1 VVRDKLFARI
11 IQNTVR
17 NKSKSSFNLSPVTLH
32 DYPIPDLG
40 KNYLLYLHV
49 PFCKTFCSYCSFYK
63 IKYTPEIVK
72 EYFIALQ
79 GDIKKAHNKGYKFQG
94 VYIGG
99 GTPTLAP
106 NEVAETI
113 DLLNGL
119 FDIKEVSCE
128 ANPDIEDS
136 TIHLLKS
143 RVNRLSVGIQSFQ
156 NSFLNKS
163 KRLVEFGESNG
174 IQESLSKIIEHFE
187 IVNVDMIF
195 NFHNQSKKDL
205 LADLDTLHKLAP
217 HQIAYYPLMYSKNSE
232 IKNNYGGYSQ
242 KKEFHFYE
250 TIMNDLRNDYN
261 QVGSW
266 SFTKKGGMFFDEYV
280 VNHDEYLGL
289 GAGSFS
295 FIDSVLY
302 ANMFNVDE
310 YIDSIKNKLS
320 TIKLR
325 KEYGHKDQLIYRLM
339 LRLFADEFDPDNFRK
354 HYGADSIK
362 KISVE
367 INLLKLANAFI
378 SNSYSLNQYGKYYAM
393 IMMKEFYIGMNDLRN
408 RLQ

>member
-1 VVRDKLFARI
+1 L
-11 IQNTVR
+11 Q
-17 NKSKSSFNLSPVTLH
+17 
-32 DYPIPDLG
+32 DYPKPDLD

-63 IKYTPEIVK
+63 IKYKKEIVK
-72 EYFIALQ
+72 EYFIALRE
-79 GDIKKAHNKGYKFQG
+79 DIKKAHKKGYKFQG

-106 NEVAETI
+106 DEVAETI
-113 DLLNGL
+113 DLLNSL

-128 ANPDIEDS
+128 ANPDIDDS
-136 TIHLLKS
+136 TIQLLKS

-163 KRLVEFGESNG
+163 KRLVKFGGSEV
-174 IQESLSKIIEHFE
+174 IQESLSKIIEQFE

-195 NFHNQSKKDL
+195 NFYNQSKEDI
-205 LADLDTLHKLAP
+205 LADLDTLRKLAP
-217 HQIAYYPLMYSKNSE
+217 HQIAYYPLMYSKHTK
-232 IKNNYGGYSQ
+232 IKKNYGGYSQ
-242 KKEFHFYE
+242 KNEYSFYE
-250 TIMNDLRNDYN
+250 TIMNDLSKDYN

-266 SFTKKGGMFFDEYV
+266 SFTKRGGKFFDEYV

-302 ANMFNVDE
+302 ANTFNVDE
-310 YIDSIKNKLS
+310 YIGNIKNELS
-320 TIKLR
+320 TIKLH
-325 KEYGHKDQLIYRLM
+325 KEYGHKDQMTYRLM
-339 LRLFADEFDPDNFRK
+339 LRLFADDFDPDSFK
-354 HYGADSIK
+354 QQYGSDSIN

-367 INLLKLANAFI
+367 LKLLKLANAFKG
-378 SNSYSLNQYGKYYAM
+378 NSYSLNKYGKYYAL
-393 IMMKEFYIGMNDLRN
+393 IMMKEFYIGMNDLRAK
-408 RLQ
+408 LQ